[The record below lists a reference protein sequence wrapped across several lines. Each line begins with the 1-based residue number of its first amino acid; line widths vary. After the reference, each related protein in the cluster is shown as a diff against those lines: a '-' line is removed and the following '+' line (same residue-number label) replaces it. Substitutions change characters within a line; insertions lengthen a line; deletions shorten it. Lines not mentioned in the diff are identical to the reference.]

1 MDNNRY
7 IDFEAYERVAEPHK
21 REKAS
26 VWRTA
31 IGLQDVDGL
40 KVSDY
45 LKQTAIKHIEGDIT
59 IDEVREQLR
68 TYYISKTTHDEDD
81 AATEEADRVAANIA
95 KLLGEKSFSLT
106 ALEMLNIHR
115 HLFEGVF
122 RHAGEVRPYD
132 ISKKEWILQGD
143 TVIYGRAADIHE
155 ALKYDIQ
162 QERDF
167 NYSGLSYDQI
177 IAHIVD
183 FISLL
188 WQNHP
193 FREGNTRATAV
204 FIIKYLRSCG
214 FKVNNDLFAN
224 NSWYFRNALVRA
236 NYRNPSRNIEPDKSF
251 LTLFFRNLILGE
263 QNELKNRYMLIGYV
277 GDTPTSTPTSTE
289 QVQVGGN
296 QFITEKENIKR
307 LIVVVGEQKM
317 SVKEM
322 MEATGLKD
330 RKNFLEYTLNPAIN
344 EGWVRMLYPDSP
356 RHPRQR
362 YLLTAKGAMLYKE
375 MKNQEN

>member
-7 IDFEAYERVAEPHK
+7 IDFEAY
-21 REKAS
+21 
-26 VWRTA
+26 
-31 IGLQDVDGL
+31 
-40 KVSDY
+40 
-45 LKQTAIKHIEGDIT
+45 
-59 IDEVREQLR
+59 
-68 TYYISKTTHDEDD
+68 
-81 AATEEADRVAANIA
+81 
-95 KLLGEKSFSLT
+95 
-106 ALEMLNIHR
+106 
-115 HLFEGVF
+115 
-122 RHAGEVRPYD
+122 
-132 ISKKEWILQGD
+132 
-143 TVIYGRAADIHE
+143 
-155 ALKYDIQ
+155 
-162 QERDF
+162 
-167 NYSGLSYDQI
+167 
-177 IAHIVD
+177 
-183 FISLL
+183 
-188 WQNHP
+188 
-193 FREGNTRATAV
+193 
-204 FIIKYLRSCG
+204 
-214 FKVNNDLFAN
+214 
-224 NSWYFRNALVRA
+224 
-236 NYRNPSRNIEPDKSF
+236 IEPDKSF

-330 RKNFLEYTLNPAIN
+330 RKNFLEYTLKPAIN